1 MNKYATQA
9 EQHWQAHRPNEY
21 AQMPDRDRFFDM
33 LGEQISY
40 QVAELAREMEGQAPP
55 GESYLAKVGR
65 LATAKSTAEAQVL
78 RETLPAGEGAAQL
91 EEEPQK

>member
-9 EQHWQAHRPNEY
+9 QRHWETHRPTEY
-21 AQMPDRDRFFDM
+21 ADMADRDRFFAR

-40 QVAELAREMEGQAPP
+40 QVAELSRQMEGHAPV
-55 GESYLAKVGR
+55 GETYMAKVGR

-78 RETLPAGEGAAQL
+78 RETLPAAE
-91 EEEPQK
+91 

>member
-9 EQHWQAHRPNEY
+9 QRHWEAHRPTEY
-21 AQMPDRDRFFDM
+21 ADMADRDRFFTM

-40 QVAELAREMEGQAPP
+40 QVAELARQLEGYAPD

-78 RETLPAGEGAAQL
+78 RETLPAAE
-91 EEEPQK
+91 

>member
-9 EQHWQAHRPNEY
+9 QQHWQAHRPSEY
-21 AQMPDRDRFFDM
+21 AQMPDRERFFAM

-40 QVAELAREMEGQAPP
+40 QVAELAREMEGQPPP

-65 LATAKSTAEAQVL
+65 LATARSTAEAQVL
-78 RETLPAGEGAAQL
+78 RETLPAAEEAQ
-91 EEEPQK
+91 Q

>member
-9 EQHWQAHRPNEY
+9 QQHWQAHRPSEY
-21 AQMPDRDRFFDM
+21 AQMPDRERFFDM

-40 QVAELAREMEGQAPP
+40 QIAELAREMEGHAPA

-65 LATAKSTAEAQVL
+65 LANAKSTAEAQVL
-78 RETLPAGEGAAQL
+78 RETLPAAEQEAQ
-91 EEEPQK
+91 K